1 MVASATPIH
10 DTTVYLRDLLLN
22 NVTDPSSAGRP
33 SDSKFCMT
41 SFPQRTVHYP
51 LITIEQINFRD
62 VQLGISSQQ
71 SRIEIGIEINI
82 WSKSTKQRDQ
92 LADSVYN
99 VIRTNQLSGTSAL
112 SEGLFDMKITN
123 IFNLDEEG
131 KEGIH
136 RKVIELKYTFL
147 T

>member
-1 MVASATPIH
+1 MYI
-10 DTTVYLRDLLLN
+10 RDLLIN
-22 NVTDPSSAGRP
+22 GITDPSSTSRP

-51 LITIEQINFRD
+51 LITVEQLNFRD
-62 VQLGISSQQ
+62 VQLGISTQQ
-71 SRIEIGIEINI
+71 SIIEIGMEINI

-92 LADSVYN
+92 LADNVYN
-99 VIRTNQLSGTSAL
+99 TLRTNQLTGSSSVTQ
-112 SEGLFDMKITN
+112 GLFDFKITN